1 MKSTKSVFAKIAL
14 IAAVLC
20 SPAFGW
26 GQNISLNNV
35 FDSDNRQASTYR
47 RNDAMVE
54 GTAEICKVI
63 RVRTVRLEAGNTAKA
78 VAAGA
83 GAILGGAIGAS
94 NYNDNGLSAAKT
106 ALGGI
111 IGAVGLNAVVN
122 KVASSDGQEF
132 FLNCN
137 GVARTIV
144 QESDGEPAPQR
155 GAEVFL
161 QRVGGRT
168 RVVI

>member
-1 MKSTKSVFAKIAL
+1 MKSANSLIAKIAL
-14 IAAVLC
+14 FAAVLC
-20 SPAFGW
+20 APAFSGA
-26 GQNISLNNV
+26 QNINLNNV
-35 FDSDNRQASTYR
+35 FESDNRQASTYR
-47 RNDAMVE
+47 RNDGMVE
-54 GTAEICKVI
+54 GSAEICKVV
-63 RVRTVRLEAGNTAKA
+63 RARTVRLEAGNTAKA
-78 VAAGA
+78 VATGA
-83 GAILGGAIGAS
+83 GAILGGAIGSRSGS
-94 NYNDNGLSAAKT
+94 NNGMTAEA

-111 IGAVGLNAVVN
+111 IGAVGLNTLVN
-122 KVASSDGQEF
+122 KVASSEGQEF

-144 QESDGEPAPQR
+144 QESDGELLPER

>member
-1 MKSTKSVFAKIAL
+1 MKSAKSLFAQIAL
-14 IAAVLC
+14 FSAVLC
-20 SPAFGW
+20 SPAFSLA
-26 GQNISLNNV
+26 QNINLSTV
-35 FDSDNRQASTYR
+35 FDSDNRQSSTYR

-54 GTAEICKVI
+54 GSSEICKVV

-78 VAAGA
+78 VATGA
-83 GAILGGAIGAS
+83 GAILGGSAGARYGS
-94 NYNDNGLSAAKT
+94 NNYGISPEA

-111 IGAVGLNAVVN
+111 IGAVGFNAIVN

-144 QESDGEPAPQR
+144 QESDGEPAPER
-155 GAEVFL
+155 GTEVFL

>member
-1 MKSTKSVFAKIAL
+1 MKSANSLIAKIAL
-14 IAAVLC
+14 FAAVLC
-20 SPAFGW
+20 APAFSGA
-26 GQNISLNNV
+26 QNINLSTV
-35 FDSDNRQASTYR
+35 FESDNRQASTYR
-47 RNDAMVE
+47 RNDGMVE
-54 GTAEICKVI
+54 GSAEICKVV
-63 RVRTVRLEAGNTAKA
+63 RARTVRLEAGNTAKA
-78 VAAGA
+78 VATGA
-83 GAILGGAIGAS
+83 GAILGGAIGSRSGS
-94 NYNDNGLSAAKT
+94 NNGMTAEA

-111 IGAVGLNAVVN
+111 IGAVGFNTLVN
-122 KVASSDGQEF
+122 KVASSEGQEF

-144 QESDGEPAPQR
+144 QESDGELLPER